1 MYTYTHKSIFTYAW
15 YLIVKHKKNHFI
27 INVHKSKGTYC
38 HYYASILE
46 VTVNTIRQEKQ
57 MGGIIIMKEEK

>member
-1 MYTYTHKSIFTYAW
+1 M
-15 YLIVKHKKNHFI
+15 FI
-27 INVHKSKGTYC
+27 RVRAHT
-38 HYYASILE
+38 ATTMQSILE